1 MRDTMRELHQLR
13 NEKKAHFR
21 KLGAKTNEVD
31 LEEGSAST
39 RVTVRMTTRRRGLLL
54 GQ

>member
-1 MRDTMRELHQLR
+1 MRNNMRELHQLR

-21 KLGAKTNEVD
+21 KLGAKTNEAN
-31 LEEGSAST
+31 LEEGSGFDKSDWGDNKRT
-39 RVTVRMTTRRRGLLL
+39 RGLLL